1 MTINRDTTDLT
12 HANPFNQTIVDTCLT
27 IEMSHST
34 ALSRSFYQTYAVRNL
49 ASQASFGRAN
59 EEMLLEIFSYNLVV
73 ARLTP
78 AWHYDIL
85 PHQSLRI
92 ALVAGFK
99 RNKKVLAV

>member
-12 HANPFNQTIVDTCLT
+12 HANPLSQTIADTCLT
-27 IEMSHST
+27 IEMSHSM
-34 ALSRSFYQTYAVRNL
+34 ALSRSFYQMYTVGNL
-49 ASQASFGRAN
+49 ASQASSKGAD
-59 EEMLLEIFSYNLVV
+59 EEMLLEAFSYNLVV

-78 AWHYDIL
+78 TWYYNIL

-99 RNKKVLAV
+99 LNRRC

>member
-12 HANPFNQTIVDTCLT
+12 HANPLNQTIANICLT

-34 ALSRSFYQTYAVRNL
+34 VLSRSFYQTYAVRNL
-49 ASQASFGRAN
+49 TSQASFGRAN
-59 EEMLLEIFSYNLVV
+59 KEMLLEAFSYNLVV

-78 AWHYDIL
+78 TWYYNIL

-99 RNKKVLAV
+99 LNRRC